1 MNKFYNNEDDF
12 LRDKLVEHEFDV
24 LPQAWEQMSA
34 LLDSQPVVAKR
45 SAGYYWWGL
54 SIAALIIGAA
64 SSVYYYNGKKT
75 PTTPPTAVATTPV
88 PMALQT
94 KATVSKSKST
104 LKNQPKP
111 STLSSESSA
120 TTPSENNFAAA
131 KSNYNNPVVNLSI
144 ANTTTTSSST
154 TNNSKNSEPTVAA
167 NSTPANEVAPT
178 AQAPAVTGAS
188 EGNGNIER
196 KISINTTPI
205 TTPKI
210 LSEGQQPRVMKR
222 RTEIIYQY
230 STTPLRALQE
240 KRAQELGTFGIQE
253 EVDFKKSPIQFGVV
267 VGASAQMPAISPS
280 KVAFRPLLGAQVS
293 AKLAKHHHIQLGA
306 QYKNLAVDAAP
317 TIVNNTYT
325 GDQSQHQH
333 SSHQINGLHLVE
345 FPVVYKL
352 QPHPKYNL
360 QAGVKPTLLVGMDSD
375 ARQHVNMKEANTGL
389 SSWDLGV
396 LLGAEYTLNEHWSIG
411 IQYTMGLMNMAQ
423 QSQVLHTEY
432 QENNSLSS
440 DPLPAQAISKEQEL
454 LVPVGGDQGASH
466 YLRVPDQIR
475 NSDLQLL
482 LKYNF

>member
-64 SSVYYYNGKKT
+64 SSVYYYGSKKK
-75 PTTPPTAVATTPV
+75 PSIPATAVATTPV

-94 KATVSKSKST
+94 STTSNAKSTHQYNATTTIPAMESNTGIAFKNNTNITGSSASKDIVTTIAIANTSTLNNNSTTQNSKSAT
-104 LKNQPKP
+104 NNRQ
-111 STLSSESSA
+111 TSA
-120 TTPSENNFAAA
+120 ISPAPTAATPVAVETSENN
-131 KSNYNNPVVNLSI
+131 KEVE
-144 ANTTTTSSST
+144 
-154 TNNSKNSEPTVAA
+154 KN
-167 NSTPANEVAPT
+167 
-178 AQAPAVTGAS
+178 
-188 EGNGNIER
+188 
-196 KISINTTPI
+196 ISITTPPI

-210 LSEGQQPRVMKR
+210 LSEGQEPRVMKR

-240 KRAQELGTFGIQE
+240 KRAQEVGTFGIQE
-253 EVDFKKSPIQFGVV
+253 EVDFKKSPIKFGVV
-267 VGASAQMPAISPS
+267 VGGSAQMPAISPS

-293 AKLAKHHHIQLGA
+293 AKLAKHHHVQLGA

-317 TIVNNTYT
+317 AITNTTYT
-325 GDQSQHQH
+325 GDQSQHQYN
-333 SSHQINGLHLVE
+333 SHQIKGLHLVE

-360 QAGVKPTLLVGMDSD
+360 QAGVKPSLLLGIDSD
-375 ARQHVNMKEANTGL
+375 AKQYVNWKEANTGL

-411 IQYTMGLMNMAQ
+411 IQYTIGLMNMAQ
-423 QSQVLHTEY
+423 NAQVLHDQY
-432 QENNSLSS
+432 QESNNLSN
-440 DPLPAQAISKEQEL
+440 DPLPEQAISKEQEL

-466 YLRVPDQIR
+466 YLRVPDQIK
-475 NSDLQLL
+475 NSDLQVL